1 MLDLPIVYGPTMSPV
16 CLPPQES
23 ADLHVG
29 RAAAVVGWG
38 ALKEGTL
45 HKNLKL
51 SNMRLLIIRYKSFRW
66 RSAECSAA
74 SHSSDHCQ

>member
-16 CLPPQES
+16 CLPPQGS

-45 HKNLKL
+45 YKNLKL
-51 SNMRLLIIRYKSFRW
+51 SNMRLLIISFRW

-74 SHSSDHCQ
+74 SHSPDHCQ